1 MTKELDFSIANL
13 SYLFE
18 DENFL
23 LQVSRKS
30 DRLSEFIKSSIP
42 GTEKAWL
49 SDFKSWELKNSWLK
63 SIGDIC
69 VEEYDQVFF
78 DMGEDLFDLKDS
90 KNYKEY
96 KKKVLNKLDSG
107 SLEP

>member
-30 DRLSEFIKSSIP
+30 DKLSEFIKSSVP
-42 GTEKAWL
+42 GAEKAWL
-49 SDFKSWELKNSWLK
+49 SDFKSWEVKNRWLK

-69 VEEYDQVFF
+69 VDEYDQVFF
-78 DMGEDLFDLKDS
+78 DMGEDLFDLKDT
-90 KNYKEY
+90 KNYKEF
-96 KKKVLNKLDSG
+96 KNKVLDKLDNG

>member
-23 LQVSRKS
+23 LQMSRKS
-30 DRLSEFIKSSIP
+30 DRLSEFIKNNVPAS
-42 GTEKAWL
+42 EKAWL
-49 SDFKSWELKNSWLK
+49 SDLKSWEIKNTWLK

-69 VEEYDQVFF
+69 IDEYDQVFF
-78 DMGEDLFDLKDS
+78 DLGEDLFDLKDS
-90 KNYKEY
+90 KNYKDFKE
-96 KKKVLNKLDSG
+96 KVLDKLEDG

>member
-30 DRLSEFIKSSIP
+30 DKLSEFIKSSVP
-42 GTEKAWL
+42 GAEKAWL
-49 SDFKSWELKNSWLK
+49 SDFKSWEVKNRWLK

-69 VEEYDQVFF
+69 VDEYDQVFF
-78 DMGEDLFDLKDS
+78 DMGEELFDLKDT
-90 KNYKEY
+90 KNYKEF
-96 KKKVLNKLDSG
+96 KKKVLDKLDKG

>member
-30 DRLSEFIKSSIP
+30 DKLSEFIKSSVP
-42 GTEKAWL
+42 GAEKAWL
-49 SDFKSWELKNSWLK
+49 SDFKSWEVKNRWLK

-78 DMGEDLFDLKDS
+78 DMGEELFDLKDT
-90 KNYKEY
+90 KNYKEF
-96 KKKVLNKLDSG
+96 KNKVLDKLDND

>member
-23 LQVSRKS
+23 LQVSMKS
-30 DRLSEFIKSSIP
+30 DRLSEFIRSSVP
-42 GTEKAWL
+42 ASEKAWL
-49 SDFKSWELKNSWLK
+49 SDFKSWEIKNTWLK

-69 VEEYDQVFF
+69 IDEYDQVFLIW
-78 DMGEDLFDLKDS
+78 GEDLFDLKDS
-90 KNYKEY
+90 KNYEEFKEKY
-96 KKKVLNKLDSG
+96 FG
-107 SLEP
+107 

>member
-23 LQVSRKS
+23 LQVSKKS
-30 DRLSEFIKSSIP
+30 DRLSEFIKSSVP
-42 GTEKAWL
+42 SAEKAWL
-49 SDFKSWELKNSWLK
+49 SDFKSWEIKNRWLK
-63 SIGDIC
+63 SIGNIC
-69 VEEYDQVFF
+69 IDEYDQVFF
-78 DMGEDLFDLKDS
+78 DMDEELFDLKDS
-90 KNYKEY
+90 KNYRDF
-96 KKKVLNKLDSG
+96 KKKVLDKLENS

>member
-30 DRLSEFIKSSIP
+30 ERLSEFIKSSVP
-42 GTEKAWL
+42 ASEKAWL
-49 SDFKSWELKNSWLK
+49 SDFKSWEIKNTWLK

-69 VEEYDQVFF
+69 IDEYDQVFF

-90 KNYKEY
+90 KNYKDFKE
-96 KKKVLNKLDSG
+96 KVLDKLEDG

>member
-18 DENFL
+18 DEKFL
-23 LQVSRKS
+23 LQVSMKS
-30 DRLSEFIKSSIP
+30 DRLSEFIKSSVP
-42 GTEKAWL
+42 ASEKAWL
-49 SDFKSWELKNSWLK
+49 SDFKSWEIKNTWLK

-69 VEEYDQVFF
+69 IEEFDQVFF

-90 KNYKEY
+90 KNYRDFKE
-96 KKKVLNKLDSG
+96 KVLDKLNDG

>member
-23 LQVSRKS
+23 LQVSKKS
-30 DRLSEFIKSSIP
+30 DRLNEFIKSSIP
-42 GTEKAWL
+42 GAEKTWL
-49 SDFKSWELKNSWLK
+49 SDFKSWEIRNRWLK

-69 VEEYDQVFF
+69 IEEYDQVFF

-90 KNYKEY
+90 KNYTEF
-96 KKKVLNKLDSG
+96 KKNILDKLDNG

>member
-30 DRLSEFIKSSIP
+30 DKLSEFIKSSVP
-42 GTEKAWL
+42 GAEKAWL
-49 SDFKSWELKNSWLK
+49 SDFKSWEVKNRWLK

-78 DMGEDLFDLKDS
+78 DMGEELFDLKDT
-90 KNYKEY
+90 KNYKEF
-96 KKKVLNKLDSG
+96 KKKVLDKLDKG

>member
-1 MTKELDFSIANL
+1 MTKELEFSIANL

-30 DRLSEFIKSSIP
+30 DRLSEFIKSNVPAS
-42 GTEKAWL
+42 EKAWL
-49 SDFKSWELKNSWLK
+49 SDFKSWEIKNNWLK
-63 SIGDIC
+63 SIGNIC
-69 VEEYDQVFF
+69 IDEYDQVFF
-78 DMGEDLFDLKDS
+78 DMGEDLFDLKDA
-90 KNYKEY
+90 KNYKDY
-96 KKKVLNKLDSG
+96 KEKVLDKLEDG